1 MKALLI
7 FPILK
12 DLNPAD
18 GILIKNEGIRKG
30 FLQNG
35 VHLDVLE
42 FTSAGVFN
50 GKESIT
56 SFSANKWQRIIQYN
70 TAAWKKIGEFVD
82 RNNYDLV
89 WFRMPLLQPWITNFI
104 KQVKEKQPNCRI
116 ILEYG
121 AYPFENE
128 LSGAKKWQH
137 RLFRNNYRLA
147 HRFADRVITYSGQKD
162 VDGVPNIPI
171 NNGIDVDTIPLAHS
185 SFADDEVLHCISVS
199 SVKKW
204 HAYERFIS
212 GMAAQRSEMIVFH
225 VVGDG
230 PDLQKMKD
238 LVKQNSLE
246 EKVIFHGFKTGAAL
260 DEIYNQSHLAIGTLG
275 FHRIGLT
282 NSSSLK
288 NREYFARGLPIVL
301 STPDLDM
308 PASLPFVNYVPG
320 DESPI
325 DIGDIVRFARKVYQT
340 PNLNQQIRTYAEQH
354 LSWKS
359 KVGNVLAHLQIKSS
373 GATAA
378 LQSS

>member
-18 GILIKNEGIRKG
+18 GILVKNEGIRKG
-30 FLQNG
+30 FIQND
-35 VHLDVLE
+35 VEIDVLE
-42 FTSAGVFN
+42 FTSAGVLN
-50 GKESIT
+50 DKERIA

-70 TAAWKKIGEFVD
+70 TAAWKRIGEFVE
-82 RNNYDLV
+82 RNNYDLI
-89 WFRMPLLQPWITNFI
+89 WFRMPLLQPWITSFI
-104 KQVKEKQPNCRI
+104 KQVKERKPGCRI

-128 LSGAKKWQH
+128 LSGAKKWQY
-137 RLFRNNYRLA
+137 RLFRTNYKLA
-147 HRFADRVITYSGQKD
+147 HHFADRVITYSGQKD

-171 NNGIDVDTIPLAHS
+171 NNGIDVDSIPVVRS
-185 SFADDEVLHCISVS
+185 SFKDGEVLHCISVS

-212 GMAAQRSEMIVFH
+212 GMAEFRSGKIVFH

-230 PDLQKMKD
+230 PDLQKLKE
-238 LVKQNSLE
+238 LAKQNSLE

-288 NREYFARGLPIVL
+288 NREYFARGLPIIL

-320 DESPI
+320 DESTI
-325 DIGDIVRFARKVYQT
+325 DISEIMRFAKQVYQS
-340 PNLNQQIRTYAEQH
+340 PHLNQQIRAYAEQH

-359 KVGNVLAHLQIKSS
+359 KVADVLAHLQIKTS